1 MIFNNLPTIKTH
13 KLFLFL
19 VFKNLIENGLKY
31 NESLFPLIKVTYFK
45 QNRTH
50 FFHFEDNGIG
60 IAPQFQNRV
69 FGMFKRLND
78 RGTYSGSGLGL
89 SICKKMIEKLKG
101 NIQIVHSEEGKGS
114 IFQVSFLS
122 IDSIEQDNSYVNMSI
137 PKSN

>member
-1 MIFNNLPTIKTH
+1 
-13 KLFLFL
+13 
-19 VFKNLIENGLKY
+19 
-31 NESLFPLIKVTYFK
+31 
-45 QNRTH
+45 
-50 FFHFEDNGIG
+50 
-60 IAPQFQNRV
+60 
-69 FGMFKRLND
+69 MFKRLND

-89 SICKKMIEKLKG
+89 SICKKMIEKLNG